1 MEKQT
6 SGALRVLIA
15 EEQDADFQ
23 RLSGFLAEL
32 QNPAVVCERA
42 ASLAAAELLLE
53 GSEDYDLYLLS
64 QEWQEG
70 GSGLSLLARAEQLCI
85 RAPCL
90 LLQHA
95 DDDDLGQRALLAGA
109 ADYLVKDLLTAP
121 LLAQVIRRARVRTA
135 ATERLRADG
144 NQDYLTRVHSRPF
157 LTRLLE
163 AELERSYRY
172 GYPVAVMMIDVDHLV
187 PINEVHGQRVG
198 DQILRAVVEVCESC
212 LRSTDFIGRWGDDEF
227 LIVAPHNRATEV
239 LRVADRMRKA
249 VRRDVADRFEQLV
262 EPITLSAGIAEYPAD
277 ARNMERLIA
286 MADSALLHAKTLGRN
301 RVHIYSGSE
310 PLVVRSFEPQN

>member
-1 MEKQT
+1 MEQQT
-6 SGALRVLIA
+6 SRPLRVLIA

-23 RLSGFLAEL
+23 RLSGLLAEL
-32 QNPAVVCERA
+32 KDPSVVCERA
-42 ASLAAAELLLE
+42 ASLEAAELRLE
-53 GSEDYDLYLLS
+53 GGEDYDLYLLS
-64 QEWQEG
+64 QEWTDG

-90 LLQHA
+90 LLQHV
-95 DDDDLGQRALLAGA
+95 DDDELGQRALLAGA

-121 LLAQVIRRARVRTA
+121 LLEQVIRRARVRTA

-187 PINEVHGQRVG
+187 PINEAHGQRVG

-249 VRRDVADRFEQLV
+249 VRRDVADRFEVLM

-286 MADSALLHAKTLGRN
+286 MADSALLHAKAHGRN
-301 RVHIYSGSE
+301 RAHVYSGSE
-310 PLVVRSFEPQN
+310 PLVVRNFDA

>member
-1 MEKQT
+1 MEQKT
-6 SGALRVLIA
+6 SGTLRVLIA

-23 RLSGFLAEL
+23 RLSELLAEL
-32 QNPAVVCERA
+32 REPAVVCDRA
-42 ASLAAAELLLE
+42 ASLAAAELRLE
-53 GSEDYDLYLLS
+53 GGEDYDLYFLS
-64 QEWQEG
+64 QDWKDG
-70 GSGLSLLARAEQLCI
+70 GSGLSLLARAEELCI

-90 LLQHA
+90 LLQRA

-109 ADYLVKDLLTAP
+109 ADYLVKDLLTVP
-121 LLAQVIRRARVRTA
+121 VLAQVIRRAQVRTA

-187 PINEVHGQRVG
+187 PINQAHGQRLG
-198 DQILRAVVEVCESC
+198 DQILRAVVEVCEGC

-249 VRRDVADRFEQLV
+249 VRRDVADRFDVLM
-262 EPITLSAGIAEYPAD
+262 EPITLTAGIAEYPAD
-277 ARNMERLIA
+277 ARNIERLIA
-286 MADSALLHAKTLGRN
+286 MADSALLHAKAQGRN

-310 PLVVRSFEPQN
+310 PLVVRSFEPQH

>member
-1 MEKQT
+1 MEQQT
-6 SGALRVLIA
+6 SRPLRVLIA

-23 RLSGFLAEL
+23 RLSGLLAEL
-32 QNPAVVCERA
+32 KDPSVVCERA
-42 ASLAAAELLLE
+42 ASLEAAELRLE
-53 GSEDYDLYLLS
+53 GGEDYDLYLLS
-64 QEWQEG
+64 QEWPDG

-90 LLQHA
+90 LLQHV
-95 DDDDLGQRALLAGA
+95 DDDELGQRALLAGA

-121 LLAQVIRRARVRTA
+121 LLEQVIRRARVRTA

-187 PINEVHGQRVG
+187 PINEAHGQRVG

-249 VRRDVADRFEQLV
+249 VRRDVADRFEVLM

-286 MADSALLHAKTLGRN
+286 MADSALLHAKAHGRN
-301 RVHIYSGSE
+301 RAHVYSGSE
-310 PLVVRSFEPQN
+310 PLVVRNFDA

>member
-6 SGALRVLIA
+6 SGTVKVLIA
-15 EEQDADFQ
+15 EEQDADYQ
-23 RLSGFLAEL
+23 QLSGLLSQLKEPL
-32 QNPAVVCERA
+32 VQCERA
-42 ASLAAAELLLE
+42 ATLASAELHLE
-53 GSEDYDLYLLS
+53 AGDDYDLYLFS
-64 QEWQEG
+64 QDWQDG

-90 LLQHA
+90 LLQRS
-95 DDDDLGQRALLAGA
+95 DDDELGQRALLAGA
-109 ADYLVKDLLTAP
+109 VDYLVKDFLTEP
-121 LLAQVIRRARVRTA
+121 LLAQVIRRARVRVA

-144 NQDYLTRVHSRPF
+144 NQDYLTRVHSRAF
-157 LTRLLE
+157 LSRLLE

-187 PINEVHGQRVG
+187 PINEAHGQRIG
-198 DQILRAVVEVCESC
+198 DQILRAVVSTCENC

-239 LRVADRMRKA
+239 LRVADRMRKS
-249 VRRDVADRFEQLV
+249 VRRDVADQFDLPL
-262 EPITLSAGIAEYPAD
+262 EPVTVSAGIAEYPAD

-286 MADSALLHAKTLGRN
+286 MADSALLHAKSRGRN

-310 PLVVRSFEPQN
+310 PLVVREFDTHV